1 MSRGACLPLCAR
13 LPYTPTAGAFRLPR
27 ALSCHV
33 TDTDRDI
40 TIYRADWVLPVAAP
54 VLPDGGVAVA
64 GGRILAV
71 GPAPRLV
78 ADYPGAALVD
88 MGRSIIMPGF
98 VNCHSHVEYT
108 SFRGILDDAEFG
120 DWIIS
125 LVDVKASL
133 TPASTSS
140 APGSGAIEAVSS
152 GITTVA
158 DTSYGAATLEAAG
171 AAGLRGRLYLEVF
184 GVDDSRFDET
194 MADVERRL
202 DDAQAA
208 RARRVRRRARA
219 ARAVHGVQPAVPGGL
234 HLARERGLKVM
245 SHVAE
250 SQDEL
255 TYIRSGSGKFA
266 HDYREKMGWE
276 RMLVQPYGVT
286 PIKYL
291 QQWNVF
297 DRDFLAVH
305 CVNVTRDDIR
315 ILRSTD
321 VAVAH
326 CPKSNA
332 KLGCGVAPLADLL
345 HEGVRVGLGTD
356 SPASSNIMDMFD
368 EMRTMLFLH
377 RAVERDVERP
387 RRAEVRAHRHA
398 GRRRGAGHG
407 GRGRQPR
414 GGQVRRPHRRRRL
427 ALALRAHR
435 RPVLGARLR
444 RQPGRRH
451 AHRRRRSRALS
462 RPRPRR
468 RGRGRHPRHGRRACA
483 RSCRTA
489 SVPGA
494 VEIGGADSGWWHRRP
509 LIERRPSKCCS
520 IAARSSSGR
529 RSSSGS
535 WPSSW
540 PPSSSSATRACSTAA
555 RGSTAPSRT

>member
-1 MSRGACLPLCAR
+1 M
-13 LPYTPTAGAFRLPR
+13 
-27 ALSCHV
+27 

-54 VLPDGGVAVA
+54 VLPDGAVAVA
-64 GGRILAV
+64 GGRIVAV

-78 ADYPGAALVD
+78 NEYPGAAFVD
-88 MGRSIIMPGF
+88 AGQSIIMPGF
-98 VNCHSHVEYT
+98 VNCHSHMEYT

-133 TPASTSS
+133 TPEEYRVS
-140 APGSGAIEAVSS
+140 ARLGAMEAVAS

-158 DTSYGAATLEAAG
+158 DTSYGVATLEAAG
-171 AAGLRGRLYLEVF
+171 SMGLSGRVYLEVF
-184 GVDDSRFDET
+184 GVDDAHFEET
-194 MADVERRL
+194 MDDVERRL
-202 DDAQAA
+202 AEAQAVA
-208 RARRVRRRARA
+208 PEGFGVGLAPHAPYTVSSRLYQ
-219 ARAVHGVQPAVPGGL
+219 AVSA
-234 HLARERGLKVM
+234 LARERGLKVM

-250 SQDEL
+250 SLDEL

-297 DRDFLAVH
+297 DHDFLAVH

-315 ILRSTD
+315 ILRGKD

-345 HEGVRVGLGTD
+345 HEGVRVGIGTD

-377 RAVERDVERP
+377 RAVERDVSVLDAQKCVRIATLGG
-387 RRAEVRAHRHA
+387 AEAL
-398 GRRRGAGHG
+398 GMGADVGSLEPGKCANLIAVDVSRSHFAPIADPYSALVYGANQDDVTLTIIG
-407 GRGRQPR
+407 GRELYRDRTHVGVDEDAIRASAIA
-414 GGQVRRPHRRRRL
+414 VREKLQDRVRI
-427 ALALRAHR
+427 
-435 RPVLGARLR
+435 
-444 RQPGRRH
+444 
-451 AHRRRRSRALS
+451 
-462 RPRPRR
+462 
-468 RGRGRHPRHGRRACA
+468 
-483 RSCRTA
+483 
-489 SVPGA
+489 GA
-494 VEIGGADSGWWHRRP
+494 VEVGGADSGWWHAPAHR
-509 LIERRPSKCCS
+509 EE
-520 IAARSSSGR
+520 
-529 RSSSGS
+529 
-535 WPSSW
+535 
-540 PPSSSSATRACSTAA
+540 TA
-555 RGSTAPSRT
+555 